1 MTHYWVKLMDDLGLR
16 AKLHDLRHS
25 AITIMLADG
34 VSPAI
39 VAEVAGH
46 ASMDFT
52 RRRYGHLQPEHLRS
66 AGDAMA
72 RAYGEACER

>member
-1 MTHYWVKLMDDLGLR
+1 MDDLGLR

-34 VSPAI
+34 VSPGI

-46 ASMDFT
+46 ASMDFA